1 MRHLKRY
8 MTFMEGKKTYEALRI
23 KKALEIKY
31 NICMNHKK
39 IRRIM
44 RKYGLVVKY
53 MRVFKKKTRQ
63 IVSKENIRPNVL
75 NRNFEAKKINEKW
88 VTDIIYLI
96 AQGKKKYLCSILLF
110 YRFRCFVFYCF
121 VYLLF
126 YLFIFIRFFCTI
138 FIFYLSNFKANS
150 FQPNRLPFSISFCL
164 YRLTFVFLQIRIQFR
179 PRNLF
184 QKVW

>member
-110 YRFRCFVFYCF
+110 YRFRCLFFIVLFIYYFIYLFLFVFFVLFLFFIYLISKQILFSPIGSHFQYLF
-121 VYLLF
+121 VY
-126 YLFIFIRFFCTI
+126 ID
-138 FIFYLSNFKANS
+138 
-150 FQPNRLPFSISFCL
+150 
-164 YRLTFVFLQIRIQFR
+164 
-179 PRNLF
+179 
-184 QKVW
+184 